1 MLRNKT
7 LKPTILNALPF
18 CGLFDLITIYF
29 FSMLFISIEQLPTP
43 VKIRNTEANEEAKL
57 TEFQQ
62 ELLQLAA
69 VLKGDHV
76 FTSYPEKIGKEMNV
90 RQGKEYIDDA
100 VKRFFEAGLYA
111 KRMGVD
117 QEQIVQMR
125 PSLTTRLS
133 KSSSKNP

>member
-1 MLRNKT
+1 
-7 LKPTILNALPF
+7 
-18 CGLFDLITIYF
+18 
-29 FSMLFISIEQLPTP
+29 MLFISIEQLPTP

-133 KSSSKNP
+133 KSSTKNP